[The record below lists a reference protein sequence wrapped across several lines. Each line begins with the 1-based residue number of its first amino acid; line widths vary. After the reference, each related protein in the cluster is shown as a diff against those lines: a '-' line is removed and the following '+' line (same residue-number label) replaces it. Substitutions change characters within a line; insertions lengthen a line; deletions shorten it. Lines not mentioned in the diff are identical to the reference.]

1 MILFK
6 SNNDPAIIS
15 HEKVSTYLETLSYS
29 KFISQEFLSGLK
41 NERIITSDNSPY
53 DFIISLLSIWSSGNI
68 PVVINP
74 NFTKEQQTDLIKELD
89 IKINFSELTKSIRTK
104 SAAITNSGDFDLKI
118 HSSKNSALILF
129 TSGST
134 SKPKAVE
141 LTFANLIN
149 NSHCINSLVPI
160 KSNEKF
166 GLTLP
171 FYHIGG
177 FQIIFRALFSGN
189 AIVIPASFKS
199 IDIFNSVQSQ
209 LVNYISI
216 VSKTLFDFLES
227 DYQFHDGLKAIF
239 LGGGFSNPTTVKK
252 AIEKRMKIYKVY
264 GSTETTSMITGF
276 NCNKHIDK
284 IDSAGTPLFDVK
296 IKLDKEGHILLKS
309 DSLMKGYINY
319 PNSYR
324 EKGWFNTFDYG
335 HLDSEG
341 YLYIDSRREDMIVS
355 GGENIN
361 LIEVNNLITSHP
373 SIVSAFSFGREDE
386 KWGQILCAAVILK
399 SGTNLTGGEKIPN
412 HLDEGVRLSG
422 IKLTDE
428 EKSRKQ
434 LNAKIP
440 TEEEIKDYLKKQT
453 VSYKIPKRIYFLDK
467 FPVTELGKIKRE
479 ELLKIIDSYEI

>member
-1 MILFK
+1 MK
-6 SNNDPAIIS
+6 W
-15 HEKVSTYLETLSYS
+15 YLSLKLEQKFSFVLIQIKIASIMKKIQYLSLLTIQQYLWHHFPS
-29 KFISQEFLSGLK
+29 
-41 NERIITSDNSPY
+41 
-53 DFIISLLSIWSSGNI
+53 ISLLSIWFSGNI

-74 NFTKEQQTDLIKELD
+74 NFSTSQRIELIKELD
-89 IKINFSELTKSIRTK
+89 IKYDFNDLKKNKEIRSTVK
-104 SAAITNSGDFDLKI
+104 INSGDFDLKI
-118 HSSKNSALILF
+118 RSSKSSALILF

-149 NSHCINSLVPI
+149 NYHCINSLISI

-171 FYHIGG
+171 YYHIGG
-177 FQIIFRALFSGN
+177 FQIIFRAFFSGN
-189 AIVIPASFKS
+189 AVVIPESFKS
-199 IDIFNSVQSQ
+199 SDIFNSTQSH
-209 LVNYISI
+209 LVNYISV
-216 VSKTLFDFLES
+216 VSKTLFDFVEA

-239 LGGGFSNPTTVKK
+239 LGGGFSNHSTVKK
-252 AIEKRMKIYKVY
+252 AIEKGMKIYKVY

-276 NCNKHIDK
+276 NCNKFIDK
-284 IDSAGTPLFDVK
+284 IDSAGAPLFDLK
-296 IKLDKEGHILLKS
+296 IKINKDGHILLKS

-319 PNSYR
+319 PNSFR

-361 LIEVNNLITSHP
+361 LIEVNNLIASHP

-386 KWGQILCAAVILK
+386 KWGQILCSAVILK
-399 SGTNLTGGEKIPN
+399 EGINLTK
-412 HLDEGVRLSG
+412 D
-422 IKLTDE
+422 
-428 EKSRKQ
+428 EKSRKLLGNRKQ
-434 LNAKIP
+434 QQEFNL
-440 TEEEIKDYLKKQT
+440 TEEKIKDYLKKQT

-467 FPVTELGKIKRE
+467 FPVTELGKIMRE
-479 ELLKIIDSYEI
+479 ELLKIIDSYEK